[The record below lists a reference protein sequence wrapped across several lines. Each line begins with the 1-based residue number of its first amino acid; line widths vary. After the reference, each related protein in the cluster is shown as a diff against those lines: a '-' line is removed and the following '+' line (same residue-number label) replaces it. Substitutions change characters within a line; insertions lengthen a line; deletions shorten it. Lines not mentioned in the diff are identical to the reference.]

1 MGMYHVVLPETAKTH
16 LTEGKDA
23 AIVVAESA
31 ADAKQVMKAYLGL
44 PSDAAWA
51 AATVTEITEG
61 TDLEN
66 WRARVTVK
74 DTGGTVV
81 EEVTVTAASGDDFD
95 DIGGDLVTAL
105 NATTSIAGAAYSTPN
120 LTVAQ
125 TTDGLGDHTVE
136 VAMLPPSTWDD
147 PTIEIAGL
155 FGTITHEGASGAA
168 LAVVMLNTALPA
180 VKYQLGSG
188 H

>member
-1 MGMYHVVLPETAKTH
+1 MAIYHVQLPESAKTF
-16 LTEGKDA
+16 LREGKDA
-23 AIVVAESA
+23 AVVVAESA

-44 PSDAAWA
+44 PSDSAWA

-66 WRARVTVK
+66 WRARVTIK

-95 DIGGDLVTAL
+95 NIGGDLATAL
-105 NATTSIAGAAYSTPN
+105 NATASIAGAAYSTPN
-120 LTVAQ
+120 LTVAE

-136 VAMLPPSTWDD
+136 VAMLPPATWDD
-147 PTIEIAGL
+147 PTIELAGL
-155 FGTITHEGASGAA
+155 FGTITHEGASGDA
-168 LAVVMLNTALPA
+168 LAVVLLDTALPA
-180 VKYQLGSG
+180 VKYQIDS
-188 H
+188 